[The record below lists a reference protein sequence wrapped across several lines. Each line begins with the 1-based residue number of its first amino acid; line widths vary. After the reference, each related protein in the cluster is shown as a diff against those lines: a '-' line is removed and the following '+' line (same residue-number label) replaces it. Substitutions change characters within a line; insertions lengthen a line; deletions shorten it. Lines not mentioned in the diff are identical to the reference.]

1 MLPEFFFDSPKSRPQ
16 PSLFPSDARIGFV
29 GDSLTRMGFY
39 HRDIS
44 LFYATRYPS
53 HKLYPRSFGVSGNT
67 AAGCVM
73 RYGWDIAP
81 FKADVLTIST
91 GVNDAGIWL
100 YETDSPDKA
109 TLAAREKAFKEHVA
123 NTRKFIRMA
132 KENGSQII
140 VVSPALYDQTAEM
153 AAPKRTGVNDV
164 LRRMMDSNRRTAEA
178 FGCPFIDINTPMMRI
193 NEWMQQRNPRFTLVG
208 PDRVHPK
215 EVGHLV
221 MAVVIL
227 KAQGVTP
234 TVAEVSLDA
243 RVREHLAMRNCSISD
258 LRLETDGVSFS
269 YLAGSLPFPL
279 TKEQSPISEFFDFQN
294 EMNGE
299 FIKVANLLPGRYHL
313 SIDGKPVATLSAH
326 KLAEGINLSTLQ
338 TPQLKQAHLVRK
350 LVEKRHL
357 LGQKL
362 LIRSLLKQQFF
373 PDKDDMPWKAE
384 RAILKAALKTLGTET
399 LWDRFRAQNIRDY
412 LKIGAR
418 RSLLEEKYASMTD
431 DLYSIDR
438 PVTHLIEIQ
447 RII

>member
-1 MLPEFFFDSPKSRPQ
+1 MLPEKLFDSPLSRRQ
-16 PSLFPSDARIGFV
+16 PTLFPAGARIGFV

-39 HRDIS
+39 HRDLS

-53 HKLYPRSFGVSGNT
+53 RKLFTRSFGVSGNT
-67 AAGCVM
+67 AAGCVL
-73 RYGWDIAP
+73 RYDWDIAP
-81 FKADVLTIST
+81 FKAYVLTLCT
-91 GVNDAGIWL
+91 GVNDACIWL
-100 YETDSPDKA
+100 YETDSPDEA
-109 TLAAREKAFKEHVA
+109 NLLAREMAFKGHEA

-132 KENGSQII
+132 KDNGSQVI

-164 LRRMMDSNRRTAEA
+164 LRRMMDSDRKTAESL
-178 FGCPFIDINTPMMRI
+178 GCPFIDINTPMMKI
-193 NEWMQQRNPRFTLVG
+193 NEWMQQRNPQYTLVG

-221 MAVVIL
+221 MAVAIL

-234 TVAEVSLDA
+234 IVAEVSLDTRA
-243 RVREHLAMRNCSISD
+243 QEHAMTRNSSISD
-258 LRLETDGVSFS
+258 LRLETDGASFN

-279 TKEQSPISEFFDFQN
+279 TRDQSPIAEFFDFQN

-299 FIKVANLLPGRYHL
+299 IIRVANLPSGRYIL
-313 SIDGKPVATLSAH
+313 SIDGKPVSTISSRQ
-326 KLAEGINLSTLQ
+326 LAKGINLSTLR
-338 TPQLKQAHLVRK
+338 TPQLRQANLVRK
-350 LVEKRHL
+350 LIEKRHL

-373 PDKDDMPWKAE
+373 PDKDSLSWKE
-384 RAILKAALKTLGTET
+384 ESTILKAALEKLGTNT
-399 LWDRFRAQNIRDY
+399 VWDRFRANNIREY
-412 LKIGAR
+412 LPIGAR
-418 RSLLEEKYASMTD
+418 RSLLEEKYSSMSD
-431 DLYSIDR
+431 EIYNINR

>member
-1 MLPEFFFDSPKSRPQ
+1 MLPAIFFNSPKSRFQ
-16 PSLFPSDARIGFV
+16 PPIFPAKARIGFV

-39 HRDIS
+39 HRDLS

-53 HKLYPRSFGVSGNT
+53 RKLFTRSFGMSGDT
-67 AAGCVM
+67 AAGCVL
-73 RYGWDIAP
+73 RHGWDIAP

-100 YETDSPDKA
+100 YETDSPDEA

-132 KENGSQII
+132 KENGSQVI

-153 AAPKRTGVNDV
+153 DVPKRTGVNDT
-164 LRRMMDSNRRTAEA
+164 LRRMMDSDRRTAEA
-178 FGCPFIDINTPMMRI
+178 FECPFIDINTPMMKI
-193 NEWMQQRNPRFTLVG
+193 NEFMQQKNPRFTLVG

-221 MAVVIL
+221 MAVAIL

-234 TVAEVSLDA
+234 IVAEISLDA
-243 RVREHLAMRNCSISD
+243 RAREHLAMRNCSISD
-258 LRLETDGVSFS
+258 LRLETDCVSFN
-269 YLAGSLPFPL
+269 YLAGSIPFPL

-294 EMNGE
+294 DMNGE
-299 FIKVANLLPGRYHL
+299 IISVVNLPQGRYHL
-313 SIDGKPVATLSAH
+313 SIDRKPVATLSSRQ
-326 KLAEGINLSTLQ
+326 LAEGVNLSIMR
-338 TPQLKQAHLVRK
+338 TPQLRQANLVRR

-373 PDKDDMPWKAE
+373 PDKHTLSWKEE
-384 RAILKAALKTLGTET
+384 RTILKAAFKTLGTES
-399 LWDRFRAQNIRDY
+399 LWDRFRAKNIREY
-412 LKIGAR
+412 LPIGAR
-418 RSLLEEKYASMTD
+418 RSLLEEEYNSMTD
-431 DLYSIDR
+431 EIYKINR
-438 PVTHLIEIQ
+438 PIIHLIEIQ

>member
-1 MLPEFFFDSPKSRPQ
+1 MDTNNYFESFSSRIQ
-16 PSLFPSDARIGFV
+16 PPLFPAEARIGFV

-39 HRDIS
+39 HRDLS

-53 HKLYPRSFGVSGNT
+53 RKLFTKSFGMSGNT
-67 AAGCVM
+67 AAGCVL
-73 RYGWDIAP
+73 RHGWDIAP

-100 YETDSPDKA
+100 YETNSPDKA
-109 TLAAREKAFKEHVA
+109 TLTARENAFREHVKSM
-123 NTRKFIRMA
+123 RRFISMA
-132 KENGSQII
+132 KENGSLVI

-153 AAPKRTGVNDV
+153 EVPKRIGVNDV
-164 LRRMMDSNRRTAEA
+164 LRRMMDSDRKIAEA
-178 FGCPFIDINTPMMRI
+178 FGCPFIDINTPMMKI
-193 NEWMQQRNPRFTLVG
+193 NEFMQQKNPRYTLVG

-221 MAVVIL
+221 MAVAIL

-234 TVAEVSLDA
+234 TVAEISLDA
-243 RVREHLAMRNCSISD
+243 RAREHVMTRNCSIAD
-258 LRLETDGVSFS
+258 LRLETDCVSFN

-299 FIKVANLLPGRYHL
+299 FISVANLPQGRYHL
-313 SIDGKPVATLSAH
+313 SVDGKPVATLSSRQ
-326 KLAEGINLSTLQ
+326 LTEGVNLSIMR
-338 TPQLKQAHLVRK
+338 TPQLRQANLVRR

-373 PDKDDMPWKAE
+373 PDKHTLSWKEE
-384 RAILKAALKTLGTET
+384 RTILKAALETLGTET
-399 LWDRFRAQNIRDY
+399 LWDRFRAKNIREY
-412 LKIGAR
+412 LPIGAR
-418 RSLLEEKYASMTD
+418 RSLLEEEYDSMTD
-431 DLYSIDR
+431 EIYKINR
-438 PVTHLIEIQ
+438 PIMHFIEIK